1 MFFFRHPF
9 LERPS
14 WALLDDSACCC
25 AFCWGYYHRSRPQQ
39 RGKKYAH
46 FFAGGKGVSKWVFP
60 KIGVPQNGWFI
71 MENPIKMND
80 LGVPLFSETSKS
92 KIFWNIPKILLSFST
107 ATKKHFTDYGW
118 IKDHR
123 IWGLSDSKLTVPWG
137 IRDATDLP

>member
-1 MFFFRHPF
+1 M
-9 LERPS
+9 
-14 WALLDDSACCC
+14 
-25 AFCWGYYHRSRPQQ
+25 
-39 RGKKYAH
+39 
-46 FFAGGKGVSKWVFP
+46 GVS

-71 MENPIKMND
+71 MENSIKMND

-123 IWGLSDSKLTVPWG
+123 MWGLSDSKLTVPWG
-137 IRDATDLP
+137 MRDATDLP